1 MTAVNSLVV
10 GRVEMSTPLAGTFL
24 LEDCDMISSGIKN
37 GDWVEGGMGAFAAV
51 ADGVAMVVDPL
62 GSAIGMGI
70 GWLIEHMEPIKGW
83 FNDLTG
89 DAGEVMGFA
98 GTWEN
103 IAAQMQSAS
112 DELTRVLGDLDSQ
125 HGLMVETYR
134 KFQTECAA
142 HAAAAGRLS
151 SAIGTGMRIASTIV
165 QAVHDI
171 TRDALSQA
179 IGTAIS
185 AAATAAITLG
195 FGAPA
200 AIAQVTARVASLT
213 AKVGKFV
220 TKLLKAIGELMP
232 LLDDA
237 ARLFRSLKSAF
248 DELVTS
254 ATGYRP
260 AFDAHGR
267 PHAAPEVGRGPDGVA
282 TPAGK
287 PDNTPDGDWGTNPK
301 SASTLND
308 QYLPDGEGKP
318 TFNNA
323 DGQRYG
329 DDQWHNTVENLTPE
343 QKQSI
348 IDYTKELDTDKSPG
362 EIDYK
367 DINNALRTG
376 DVSNP
381 KINDAIVNIQKTMEA
396 TPTPHD
402 LTVMRGIDLQKQ
414 EWFGNRTFDE
424 LIGARI
430 EGQGFTSTTLGD
442 ELPGWA
448 KLPEVDSV
456 VYLDAP
462 QGTPALYVESLTA
475 IPGEGELLLGKGLDT
490 VITSAAQ
497 DSLGKWHI
505 HATLAP
511 R

>member
-1 MTAVNSLVV
+1 VTAVNSLVV

-24 LEDCDMISSGIKN
+24 LEDCDMISSGIKS

-51 ADGVAMVVDPL
+51 ADGVAMVLDPL

-98 GTWEN
+98 GTWES

-151 SAIGTGMRIASTIV
+151 SAIGTGMQIASTIV

-248 DELVTS
+248 DDVLTGASDAVRSATRKADDVVPGRKPEVPSQVRGSDASSSGPQVHSGVETPETNASGFAMDASTRGPTLLNDGDVVDMGEYHGITEPPAIPPGSAHFKPEDFETGPGEATFWSGRSVLPNGEELGSGGVASEFAAGSHRTTLENTLLEKGITMPPFDINDSGALKAWEAASHNFAAGAQGNVTVVIGDVVRTKSIWEVTEFPLLQSNPNVTS
-254 ATGYRP
+254 ISSVNAITGAVTRLWP
-260 AFDAHGR
+260 
-267 PHAAPEVGRGPDGVA
+267 
-282 TPAGK
+282 
-287 PDNTPDGDWGTNPK
+287 
-301 SASTLND
+301 
-308 QYLPDGEGKP
+308 
-318 TFNNA
+318 
-323 DGQRYG
+323 
-329 DDQWHNTVENLTPE
+329 
-343 QKQSI
+343 
-348 IDYTKELDTDKSPG
+348 
-362 EIDYK
+362 
-367 DINNALRTG
+367 
-376 DVSNP
+376 
-381 KINDAIVNIQKTMEA
+381 
-396 TPTPHD
+396 
-402 LTVMRGIDLQKQ
+402 
-414 EWFGNRTFDE
+414 
-424 LIGARI
+424 
-430 EGQGFTSTTLGD
+430 
-442 ELPGWA
+442 
-448 KLPEVDSV
+448 
-456 VYLDAP
+456 
-462 QGTPALYVESLTA
+462 
-475 IPGEGELLLGKGLDT
+475 
-490 VITSAAQ
+490 
-497 DSLGKWHI
+497 
-505 HATLAP
+505 
-511 R
+511 